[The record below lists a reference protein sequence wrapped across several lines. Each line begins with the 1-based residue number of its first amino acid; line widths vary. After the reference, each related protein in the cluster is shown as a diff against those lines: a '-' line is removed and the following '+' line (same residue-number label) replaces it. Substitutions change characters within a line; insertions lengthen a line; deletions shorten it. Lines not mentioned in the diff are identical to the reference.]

1 MVPRQPRETWY
12 AGMARNQAEGPGS
25 VQEVAQDLLDL
36 YARRHIAEGFAFS
49 PDNAWQSELESSFP
63 YVETG

>member
-1 MVPRQPRETWY
+1 
-12 AGMARNQAEGPGS
+12 

-36 YARRHIAEGFAFS
+36 YARRHVAEGFAFS

-63 YVETG
+63 YVERKTRLRLWQHKT